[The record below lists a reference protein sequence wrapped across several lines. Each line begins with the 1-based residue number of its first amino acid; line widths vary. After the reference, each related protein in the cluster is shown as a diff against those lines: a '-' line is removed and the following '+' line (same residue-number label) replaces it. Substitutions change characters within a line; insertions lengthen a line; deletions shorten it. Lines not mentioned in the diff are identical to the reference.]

1 MWHERKNTFNNENE
15 VVIVSWFFS
24 RIVAMKRYY
33 DYIKCIIK
41 LMDMKIKWRLLP
53 NSLPERW
60 FRKKAELYSEVFT
73 SMTVNLNH
81 HQWLFIL
88 VVFYYFLFFVVVFFL
103 NTRIQ

>member
-1 MWHERKNTFNNENE
+1 
-15 VVIVSWFFS
+15 
-24 RIVAMKRYY
+24 
-33 DYIKCIIK
+33 
-41 LMDMKIKWRLLP
+41 MDMKIKWRLLP